1 VEKKQQDIKRER
13 HVKVLRKSAAT
24 RSASSPSDTRLSR
37 LFKAQSSAIADVEE
51 GESPQLAF
59 TPPDIDLEDE
69 EAMRNWILNKADEMA
84 LLGQIALPT
93 VGWDGKVEGE
103 QEALD
108 RIGFIF
114 AAYKVKYSYVGTLK
128 SQSQSSPCSPRA
140 RCDLACET

>member
-1 VEKKQQDIKRER
+1 MKA
-13 HVKVLRKSAAT
+13 LRKSAAT
-24 RSASSPSDTRLSR
+24 RSASSPSDNTQSFSR
-37 LFKAQSSAIADVEE
+37 LFKAQSNANEDVEE

-69 EAMRNWILNKADEMA
+69 EAMRSWILKKADEMA
-84 LLGQIALPT
+84 RLGQLAMPT

-114 AAYKVKYSYVGTLK
+114 AAYKVKYSYVGTPK
-128 SQSQSSPCSPRA
+128 SQSQNFPGSPRA
-140 RCDLACET
+140 